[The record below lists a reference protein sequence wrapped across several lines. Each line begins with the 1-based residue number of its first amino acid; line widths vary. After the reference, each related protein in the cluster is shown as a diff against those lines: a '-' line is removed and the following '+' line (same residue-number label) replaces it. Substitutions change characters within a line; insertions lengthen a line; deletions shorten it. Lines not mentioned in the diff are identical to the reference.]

1 MSKNPAAAIRAKLLT
16 LSKKEG
22 QTFQLLLIRYFQER
36 LLYRLSQSD
45 FQHQFC
51 LKGGA
56 LLYAWEGLK
65 SRPTKDVDL
74 LGLNLS
80 ADAEKLKQIFGKLAT
95 IAYPEDG
102 VLFEQ
107 PMETEEI
114 SKEGGYKGIRIHL
127 EARLDSIR
135 QRLQVDIGFGDR
147 IIPSPMIIT
156 YPTLLKMESPK
167 VWAYSVESVIA
178 EKFEAMLDLGAA
190 NSRLKDFY
198 DVYQL
203 LQKADYQKHLLAEA
217 IRETCLC
224 RGTAY
229 QDLHSLFTK
238 AFAEDTSRH
247 KQWQAFL
254 KRAGISPVISFE
266 EVMEKITKELRL
278 HYEALGKD

>member
-22 QTFQLLLIRYFQER
+22 QTFQLVLIRYFQER
-36 LLYRLSQSD
+36 LLHRLSQSEY
-45 FQHQFC
+45 QRQFC

-74 LGLNLS
+74 LGINIS
-80 ADAEKLKQIFGKLAT
+80 PEAETLKQLFGR
-95 IAYPEDG
+95 IASIPYPDDG

-107 PMETEEI
+107 LMETEQI
-114 SKEGGYKGIRIHL
+114 NKEGGYQGIRIHL
-127 EARLDSIR
+127 EAKLESIR
-135 QRLQVDIGFGDR
+135 QRIQVDIGFGDAV
-147 IIPSPMIIT
+147 IPSPMLIS
-156 YPTLLKMESPK
+156 YPTLLEMESPK

-190 NSRLKDFY
+190 NSRMKDFY

-203 LQKADYQKHLLAEA
+203 LQRADYQEGIVAAA
-217 IRETCLC
+217 IRETCLR
-224 RGTAY
+224 RGTTY
-229 QDLHSLFTK
+229 QDSHSLFTK
-238 AFAEDTSRH
+238 AFAEDSSRH

-254 KRAGISPVISFE
+254 KRAGINQVISFE
-266 EVMEKITKELRL
+266 EVMEKITKALKP
-278 HYEALGKD
+278 HYEALRK